1 MDLDSILF
9 FILLLIV
16 AAFVLLA
23 VLGLNSAI
31 NWLSK
36 RAMQTR
42 AAKAKD
48 IAQHSVT
55 VEVD

>member
-1 MDLDSILF
+1 MLF
-9 FILLLIV
+9 TIV
-16 AAFVLLA
+16 AGFLLMCGFVYVALLA
-23 VLGLNSAI
+23 LVLVTQWFGSQATQ
-31 NWLSK
+31 
-36 RAMQTR
+36 RR